1 MQVQT
6 SLSAAHFPAHLK
18 SWIDIAKAW
27 SRQAVRQH
35 HSYRPEKHYMRGSG
49 PKWHEKH
56 APRGDTA
63 QWPKAH
69 QLGRV
74 ARFYS
79 SAGLRGIISK
89 CHLTSR
95 RQQPHSPGA

>member
-35 HSYRPEKHYMRGSG
+35 HSYRPEKHYMRGPG

-56 APRGDTA
+56 APKGDSA
-63 QWPKAH
+63 N
-69 QLGRV
+69 GRRLIGLAV
-74 ARFYS
+74 SRAFTLAPDYAAS
-79 SAGLRGIISK
+79 YPSAI
-89 CHLTSR
+89 
-95 RQQPHSPGA
+95 